1 MNFLT
6 LDVGTT
12 CCKCQLFSERGEILF
27 YTSEEYPLA
36 VSGGAE
42 YVDVEG
48 IRARVFSM
56 MRAAT
61 KVAAYASV
69 CISSFGESFVL
80 LDKDDNVLFAPM
92 LYTDPRGEAEA
103 EELRKTIGE
112 ERLFAVTG
120 TTPNAMYSVSK
131 LLWIREHCP
140 EAYAKADK
148 LLLICDYLGYLLTGE
163 RVIDY
168 GLAARTGVFDI
179 HKKQFSE
186 AILRPLE
193 ISEAL
198 FSCPAPTG
206 SVVGELKAEI
216 KASLGIA
223 GGCKLVLGS
232 HDQIC
237 ATVGAGVVAGGEAAD
252 GMGTVECITAVFEK
266 APESLA
272 FGKMGYCVVPFLQ
285 NLYCTY
291 MFNYTS
297 NTVVNWFRRDIL
309 HGYKGEEREQFAY
322 LEKNLPAAT
331 DVLLLP
337 YFEGA
342 ATPYQDRNAKGAFVN
357 LTKETTD
364 LDLYRAILEGTS
376 FEMRV
381 NLESVLPFG
390 ISVKEI
396 TATGGGANSAPWLQI
411 KSDVLGLN
419 VKTLRSSEGGLCGCA
434 MLSAVALGACKD
446 LENSRGVFVQH
457 EDEYTPRKN
466 ERAIYEVKYTKYKK
480 LYHLLKEIF

>member
-1 MNFLT
+1 
-6 LDVGTT
+6 
-12 CCKCQLFSERGEILF
+12 
-27 YTSEEYPLA
+27 
-36 VSGGAE
+36 
-42 YVDVEG
+42 
-48 IRARVFSM
+48 
-56 MRAAT
+56 
-61 KVAAYASV
+61 
-69 CISSFGESFVL
+69 
-80 LDKDDNVLFAPM
+80 
-92 LYTDPRGEAEA
+92 
-103 EELRKTIGE
+103 
-112 ERLFAVTG
+112 
-120 TTPNAMYSVSK
+120 
-131 LLWIREHCP
+131 
-140 EAYAKADK
+140 
-148 LLLICDYLGYLLTGE
+148 
-163 RVIDY
+163 
-168 GLAARTGVFDI
+168 
-179 HKKQFSE
+179 
-186 AILRPLE
+186 
-193 ISEAL
+193 
-198 FSCPAPTG
+198 
-206 SVVGELKAEI
+206 
-216 KASLGIA
+216 
-223 GGCKLVLGS
+223 
-232 HDQIC
+232 
-237 ATVGAGVVAGGEAAD
+237 
-252 GMGTVECITAVFEK
+252 MGTVECITAVFEK

-337 YFEGA
+337 YFAGA

-381 NLESVLPFG
+381 NLESVLLFG

-396 TATGGGANSAPWLQI
+396 TVTGGGANSAPWLQI

-466 ERAIYEVKYTKYKK
+466 ERAIYEVKYT
-480 LYHLLKEIF
+480 